1 MRVQDQPIYI
11 LHHRAYQDTSQIL
24 EIFSRDYGRLAV
36 MSRGSRGPK
45 SKLKAFLQPFNSL
58 LVSWSGKGELP
69 LLTKAEQSDQK
80 AVRLAGKALPS
91 AFYINELLMRLLH
104 RHDVNEEI
112 FDLYR
117 DVLLGLENT
126 ENLETDLRVF
136 EKKLLQILGFGLNLV
151 MDIDANEQVQESLS
165 YAYYIEHGPVLVS
178 DLNFDPKQLVIKGKT
193 LLAFEN
199 NNLSDAEM
207 RKEIK
212 SLMRYVLSYY
222 LGDKPLKSRELFRR

>member
-1 MRVQDQPIYI
+1 MRIQDQPVYI
-11 LHHRAYQDTSQIL
+11 LHHRSYQDSSQIL
-24 EIFSRDYGRLAV
+24 EIFSRDHGRLAV

-45 SKLKAFLQPFNSL
+45 SKLKALLQPFNPL
-58 LVSWSGKGELP
+58 LVSWTGKGELP
-69 LLTKAEQSDQK
+69 LLTKAEQSDHK
-80 AVRLAGKALPS
+80 PVRLTGKALPS

-104 RHDVNEEI
+104 RHDVNEEV
-112 FDLYR
+112 FVLYQN
-117 DVLLGLENT
+117 VLSSLSDTKSLEA
-126 ENLETDLRVF
+126 NLRIF
-136 EKKLLQILGFGLNLV
+136 EKRLLQILGFGLNLV
-151 MDIDANEQVQESLS
+151 MDMDANEQVKEQLN

-178 DLNFDPKQLVIKGKT
+178 DSNYDPKQLVLKGKT

-199 NNLSDAEM
+199 DILDEDDM

>member
-1 MRVQDQPIYI
+1 MRVQDQPVYI
-11 LHHRAYQDTSQIL
+11 LHHRACQDTSQVL

-45 SKLKAFLQPFNSL
+45 SKLKALLQSFTPLF
-58 LVSWSGKGELP
+58 VSWTGKGELP
-69 LLTKAEQSDQK
+69 LLTKAEHSDQK
-80 AVRLAGKALPS
+80 PVILTGKALPS

-104 RHDVNEEI
+104 RHDVNEEV
-112 FDLYR
+112 FMLYQE
-117 DVLLGLENT
+117 VLFKLDDT
-126 ENLETDLRVF
+126 KNLEMDLRIF
-136 EKKLLQILGFGLNLV
+136 EKRLLQILGFGLNLI
-151 MDIDANEQVQESLS
+151 MDMDTNEQVKENLN
-165 YAYYIEHGPVLVS
+165 YAYFIEHGPVLITDS
-178 DLNFDPKQLVIKGKT
+178 NFDSKQLVLQGKT

-199 NNLSDAEM
+199 DVLVEDDI

>member
-1 MRVQDQPIYI
+1 MRVQDQPVYI
-11 LHHRAYQDTSQIL
+11 LHHRAYQDTSQVL

-45 SKLKAFLQPFNSL
+45 SKLKALLQSFTPLF
-58 LVSWSGKGELP
+58 VSWTGKGELP
-69 LLTKAEQSDQK
+69 LLTKAEHSDQK
-80 AVRLAGKALPS
+80 PVILTGKALPS

-104 RHDVNEEI
+104 RHDVNEEV
-112 FDLYR
+112 FMLYQE
-117 DVLLGLENT
+117 VLFKLDDT
-126 ENLETDLRVF
+126 KNLEMDLRIF
-136 EKKLLQILGFGLNLV
+136 EKRLLQILGFGLNLI
-151 MDIDANEQVQESLS
+151 MDMDTNEQVKENLN
-165 YAYYIEHGPVLVS
+165 YAYFIEHGPVLITDS
-178 DLNFDPKQLVIKGKT
+178 NFDSKQLVLQGKT

-199 NNLSDAEM
+199 DVLVEDDI